1 MIGLKYYDLIESNA
15 RTEIIRNDW
24 KCFLEDR
31 EIKTFLDVS
40 IGSGGMTLPLQE
52 LGMEIFGSD
61 LS

>member
-31 EIKTFLDVS
+31 EIKKFLDVS

-52 LGMEIFGSD
+52 LGMKSLAPI
-61 LS
+61 